1 MFRTMLLSKHCGII
15 ITCFVGDLLVVS
27 FSTRSFRSQLLFCD
41 VIKVWYRLG
50 LHAFTH
56 YLSTNCL
63 CLQENATI
71 NFCPLKVR
79 SRAMGK
85 IMPSDIYHFY
95 PLVLN
100 LLSRNLT
107 VNRLSVTDDWNM
119 EKMDGHL
126 KRNVKKFDIK
136 ECLTFSSTD

>member
-1 MFRTMLLSKHCGII
+1 MLLSKHCGII

-27 FSTRSFRSQLLFCD
+27 FSTRLFRNQLLFCD
-41 VIKVWYRLG
+41 VIKVWCRLW

-95 PLVLN
+95 PLVLV
-100 LLSRNLT
+100 LGTWKRWMDIWKEALRSMIFK
-107 VNRLSVTDDWNM
+107 SVWLF
-119 EKMDGHL
+119 HL
-126 KRNVKKFDIK
+126 QTKCFFIESGSFGLKLVSI
-136 ECLTFSSTD
+136 L

>member
-1 MFRTMLLSKHCGII
+1 MLLSKHCGII
-15 ITCFVGDLLVVS
+15 ITCFVGYLLVVS
-27 FSTRSFRSQLLFCD
+27 FSTRSFRNQLLFCD
-41 VIKVWYRLG
+41 VIKVWCRLG

-100 LLSRNLT
+100 LLWRNLT
-107 VNRLSVTDDWNM
+107 VNRLSFTDDWNM

-126 KRNVKKFDIK
+126 KRSVKKYDIQ